1 MIPLNGLNKRLQSAR
16 ELFLSVYLKVC
27 VRRWHDE
34 ISCKTT
40 DPARGHTQ
48 TQTGIYKKHT
58 HCADSG
64 TFQTTVGQEREGQE
78 LIICSLGTGNSCTE
92 ETILTPTMYR
102 CLASPLNSTSNI
114 CFWEFECQ
122 IWCGPWQRHSTDSC
136 DLRTPSVTNSNA
148 FVLKCIIAVWQVMYK
163 ITQGSLRHN

>member
-1 MIPLNGLNKRLQSAR
+1 MHLIAYWQWYPWTDLQAASICK
-16 ELFLSVYLKVC
+16 LFLSVDPKVC
-27 VRRWHDE
+27 VRRWCDE

-78 LIICSLGTGNSCTE
+78 LIICSLGTGNSYTE
-92 ETILTPTMYR
+92 ETILTPTVYR

-114 CFWEFECQ
+114 CFWEFNVKFDVDRDKDARQ
-122 IWCGPWQRHSTDSC
+122 
-136 DLRTPSVTNSNA
+136 
-148 FVLKCIIAVWQVMYK
+148 IAVICTHHLQQIQMRLFWNALLPFGRSC
-163 ITQGSLRHN
+163 TR